1 MGYAGAV
8 YLLQEV
14 CNGLFDALFHILPLG
29 TDMDKVDATPTG
41 STGVVGRSLPWQADA
56 QTLLEEL
63 VAAQP
68 VLIQISVAK
77 RLRDRAEREAREA
90 GEDEITVVR
99 LLHAQESLHTGVT
112 A

>member
-1 MGYAGAV
+1 
-8 YLLQEV
+8 
-14 CNGLFDALFHILPLG
+14 
-29 TDMDKVDATPTG
+29 MDKVDATPTG
-41 STGVVGRSLPWQADA
+41 TTGVMARSLPWQADA
-56 QTLLEEL
+56 QVLLEEL

-90 GEDEITVVR
+90 GEDEINAAR

>member
-1 MGYAGAV
+1 M
-8 YLLQEV
+8 
-14 CNGLFDALFHILPLG
+14 
-29 TDMDKVDATPTG
+29 
-41 STGVVGRSLPWQADA
+41 GVVGRSLPWQADA
-56 QTLLEEL
+56 QALLEEL

-90 GEDEITVVR
+90 GEDEIAVTR